1 MKNILS
7 PLCLDIINK
16 GFDKT
21 LLARTLWITIM
32 EMNVQYDKDISS
44 EHAEL
49 FMQTTEYLS
58 SMIGE
63 TLHVKYSSYI
73 TSFFSESGGICYVK
87 TDQNGV
93 RIGWFRGA
101 FIEDR
106 FGKLS
111 GNGKSMR
118 AHALTKLDR
127 LEKEAIAYYVQ
138 ESIFFLLGHAER
150 LRMKKHFKN

>member
-1 MKNILS
+1 LA
-7 PLCLDIINK
+7 
-16 GFDKT
+16 KT
-21 LLARTLWITIM
+21 LLARTLWIMIR

-49 FMQTTEYLS
+49 FMQTTAYLS
-58 SMIGE
+58 SLIGE
-63 TLHVKYSSYI
+63 TLHVKYSAYI

-87 TDQNGV
+87 TDQKGV

-106 FGKLS
+106 FGKLY
-111 GNGKSMR
+111 GNGKTMR
-118 AHALTKLDR
+118 AHALTKLYPH
-127 LEKEAIAYYVQ
+127 EKKAIAYYVQ
-138 ESIFFLLGHAER
+138 ESIFFLLGHEER